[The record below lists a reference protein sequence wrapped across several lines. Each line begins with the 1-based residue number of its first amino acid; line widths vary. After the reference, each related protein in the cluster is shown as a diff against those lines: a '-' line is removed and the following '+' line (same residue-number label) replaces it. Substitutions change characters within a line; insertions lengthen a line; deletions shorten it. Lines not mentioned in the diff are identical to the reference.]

1 MRLRLEK
8 VFFLAEFD
16 SQHGS
21 EFSFLFPTSI
31 LSYPV
36 GLSIELRHPI
46 SEIWLHSQPILIL
59 EKRCFWCISRGCLA
73 DFYNVLRP
81 LFKIL
86 FEDKHRCLRSGD
98 RMLQC

>member
-46 SEIWLHSQPILIL
+46 SKKRLHSQPILIL
-59 EKRCFWCISRGCLA
+59 KKGVSGAYPGDVWR
-73 DFYNVLRP
+73 
-81 LFKIL
+81 IL
-86 FEDKHRCLRSGD
+86 IMF
-98 RMLQC
+98 